1 MNLNKHIEFF
11 NPSKLKEKNIDINII
26 GVGAVGSY
34 IALQLAKLGIEKLI
48 IWDFDVVDEHNITN
62 QVYDYEDLNLP
73 KVDALEKHLKRSN
86 PEIRVIKKGR
96 YSAGMPISGI
106 VFLEVDSMK
115 VRQEFVDDNRYNQ
128 EIDMVIDGRIGLATG
143 EVHCISW
150 QDERIVEKF
159 EEKVTAFDDSNA
171 AVTVSACG
179 TTLSVSPTVFVTAA
193 EAVKC
198 LINYINDQPNNV
210 YIGFNAFE
218 SKMRGLNF

>member
-11 NPSKLKEKNIDINII
+11 DPSKLKEKNIDINII

-34 IALQLAKLGIEKLI
+34 IALQLAKLGVEKII

-62 QVYDYEDLNLP
+62 QVYDYEDLDLP

-150 QDERIVEKF
+150 QDEKIVEKF
-159 EEKVTAFDDSNA
+159 EEKVQSFDDANA

-198 LINYINDQPNNV
+198 LINYINNEPNNS

-218 SKMRGLNF
+218 SKMRGLNM

>member
-1 MNLNKHIEFF
+1 MDLNKHIEFF
-11 NPSKLKEKNIDINII
+11 NPEKLKDKNIDVNII

-86 PEIRVIKKGR
+86 PEIKVIKKGK

-115 VRQEFVDDNRYNQ
+115 VRQEFVDDN
-128 EIDMVIDGRIGLATG
+128 
-143 EVHCISW
+143 
-150 QDERIVEKF
+150 
-159 EEKVTAFDDSNA
+159 
-171 AVTVSACG
+171 
-179 TTLSVSPTVFVTAA
+179 TLNV
-193 EAVKC
+193 
-198 LINYINDQPNNV
+198 NMINDSL
-210 YIGFNAFE
+210 FNCYNEMAVISLLKEKGINIRE
-218 SKMRGLNF
+218 SVAKLALPVRWLIYYALILIIIIFGYTLGVQSFIYANF